1 MSANMKRRAWVP
13 VRIMEQAAKHQ
24 LDHVEMM
31 RLAAIVESSEDAI
44 IGKGLSGIVE
54 SWNPGAERLYGYSR
68 EEMAGRS
75 MSLLVPPDR
84 PDEEARILRAIQAGE
99 PVRHFETVRV
109 RKNGDRIAVSLTI
122 SPIVDT
128 DGTIVGA
135 SHVAR
140 DITEDRE
147 FEERMQ
153 QMQKL
158 EGLGVLAGGIA
169 HDFNNLLTGMLGNAG
184 LALDALPEGS
194 PARAGL
200 LDVVRGIE
208 RASAL
213 TRQIL
218 AYAGKGRSVV
228 ESLSLSEIVK
238 EIAHLIE
245 ALIPRNVH
253 LLLELDSA
261 LPFIEGDAGQLQQV
275 IMNLVLN
282 GAEAIGDAGGS
293 VIVRTGPQ
301 EVDDLYVRAALP
313 GWPLAAGRYAA
324 LEVHDTGCGMDE
336 ATQARIFDPFFT
348 TKVKGRGLGLAAV
361 IGIVRGHRGALRVY
375 SAPGQGSAFKVLLP
389 AFAEPSPSLREDES
403 VRSLQGSGRVLVAD
417 DEELIRTFAKAA
429 LEHFGYTVTL
439 ARDGQEAVDL
449 FTRDPKAFD
458 LVFLDFTMPVM
469 NGEEVFRHL
478 QIARPGV
485 PVLLSSGFNETSA
498 VRHFA
503 GKGLAGFIQ
512 KPYSTRSLAERV
524 KATLS
529 SRSH

>member
-1 MSANMKRRAWVP
+1 
-13 VRIMEQAAKHQ
+13 MEQATKHQ
-24 LDHVEMM
+24 LDRVEIL

-44 IGKGLSGIVE
+44 VGKDLDGIVE
-54 SWNPGAERLYGYSR
+54 SWNSGAEQLYGYTR
-68 EEMAGRS
+68 EEMRGHP
-75 MSLLVPPDR
+75 MNVLLPPDR
-84 PDEEARILRAIQAGE
+84 SGEEAQILRAIQAGE
-99 PVRHFETVRV
+99 RVRHFETVRL
-109 RKNGDRIAVSLTI
+109 RKSGDRIAVSLTI
-122 SPIVDT
+122 SPIFDT

-140 DITEDRE
+140 DLTEDKA
-147 FEERMQ
+147 FEERML

-169 HDFNNLLTGMLGNAG
+169 HDFNNLLTGMLGNAS
-184 LALDALPEGS
+184 LALDALPQGS

-200 LDVVRGIE
+200 LDVVRGAE
-208 RASAL
+208 RASVL

-218 AYAGKGRSVV
+218 AYAGKGRVVV
-228 ESLSLSEIVK
+228 ETLSLSEIVR

-245 ALIPRNVH
+245 ALIPRHVH
-253 LLLELDSA
+253 LLLELDPA
-261 LPFIEGDAGQLQQV
+261 LACIEGDAGQLQQV

-301 EVDDLYVRAALP
+301 EVDELYLRTVFA
-313 GWPLAAGRYAA
+313 GSPLAAGKYAV

-336 ATQARIFDPFFT
+336 ATQAKIFEPFFT
-348 TKVKGRGLGLAAV
+348 TKFTGRGLGLAAV
-361 IGIVRGHRGALRVY
+361 MGIVREHRGAFKVY
-375 SAPGQGSAFKVLLP
+375 SAPGQGSTFKVLFPVFTEPQAALRQEDP
-389 AFAEPSPSLREDES
+389 AHALR
-403 VRSLQGSGRVLVAD
+403 GSGHVLVAD

-458 LVFLDFTMPVM
+458 LVFLDLTMPVM

-478 QIARPGV
+478 QIARPGI

-512 KPYSTRSLAERV
+512 KPYSTRSLAETV
-524 KATLS
+524 QATLS
-529 SRSH
+529 SHSH